1 MGLAALV
8 FAPRGGADD
17 PPPSTGATGATETT
31 PESRKSAQL
40 GVAWLLSNQ
49 NTDGSMAGSW
59 GCHKSGAPCAAITGL
74 VGLAIMSGGS
84 TPGRGPHRE
93 PLRAALEWT
102 LRVAESRG
110 SGALIAASDSTQ
122 LGALYDHACAT
133 LFMAEALGMDRPPT
147 AQAVQAAMR
156 RPGAARPRDRLH
168 AAVEKAVVALER
180 FQKADGG
187 FGIEASNL
195 HLSAMAWL
203 ALRAASHAGI
213 AGPRGDPGRAL
224 PALEAYVRSC
234 ATDEGPFRM
243 QPVARP
249 RGGGAGLFLPTASAL
264 RILASTGRDEDEQVE
279 RAAAALKSRRLGEE
293 WGGRISEWDYCG
305 AFLATEALLVGP
317 RRRFDAWYPV
327 VREDLIRLQNRDG
340 SWDVQYC
347 LCCKAFSTALAVLV
361 LESPK
366 RLLPHLEL

>member
-1 MGLAALV
+1 MGLAALA

-17 PPPSTGATGATETT
+17 PPAPRASTETT
-31 PESRKSAQL
+31 PESRKAAQL
-40 GVAWLLSNQ
+40 GVSWLLQNQ
-49 NTDGSMAGSW
+49 NTDGAMAGSW
-59 GCHKSGAPCAAITGL
+59 GCHKSGAPCTGITGL
-74 VGLAIMSGGS
+74 VGLAIMAGGS

-93 PLRAALEWT
+93 ALRAALDWT
-102 LRVAESRG
+102 LKVAESRG

-133 LFMAEALGMDRPPT
+133 LFMAEALGMDRPPA
-147 AQAVQAAMR
+147 AQAVQAMR
-156 RPGAARPRDRLH
+156 RPGTHGAARPRDRLH

-187 FGIEASNL
+187 FGIESSNL
-195 HLSAMAWL
+195 HVSAMAWL
-203 ALRAASHAGI
+203 ALRSASHAGI
-213 AGPRGDPGRAL
+213 AGPRGDPGRVL

-264 RILASTGRDEDEQVE
+264 RILASAGRDQDEQVE
-279 RAAAALKSRRLGEE
+279 RAAASLKTRRLGEE
-293 WGGRISEWDYCG
+293 WGGRVSEWDFCG
-305 AFLATEALLVGP
+305 AFLATEALLQGP

-327 VREDLIRLQNRDG
+327 VREDLVRLQNADG